1 MGSIRTLL
9 YSEPWAN
16 SAQHIEGSLKFD
28 KDKVQYLRKTLGS
41 GNTKTFTFSYWFN
54 YVSTRGSSRYISTGY
69 SVGGNSYG
77 FYIGDNGNAITFNDS
92 GTNSA
97 GYNVRPSAVMRD
109 RGWYHLVFN
118 LDTTESNEDDR
129 VRIYINGVQQL
140 DFSTNTRPNQDATGN
155 MNSNGLELTIGCWNY
170 PAGGGYSDAL
180 EGHLSQFYHIDGQ
193 ALDPSYFG
201 FTDPLTNTWR
211 PKKFRI
217 EDAPTTSWGT
227 NGFYLPFDGSNSM
240 PIGYDQSGTG
250 NNFTLRNLNGTVS
263 IDKATGAFP
272 FWNTV
277 SGGNVASAGVR
288 TDSYSPGQL
297 VAAVPFNAGVAKDY
311 SDKANGGSTAKTLS
325 NTGSITFPI
334 TYRNFYDSTM
344 YLANAQ
350 NQQLGFTASDD
361 FEFTGDFC
369 IECWFRPTDTSAGDG
384 SLWVLQKTSG
394 GEAYFAFNYDA
405 ADTLFNIYLNT
416 GSVTWTPS
424 SATVSFNEW
433 NHTALTRAGTSLKL
447 WVNGIN
453 IDTRTTSGTLG
464 FPASQQTLTRIGGG
478 AGTSV
483 NSYIQDFRIYKGTSK
498 YTTNFLVGSTNPSI
512 VATSP
517 SGIVYNSEPEEQLS
531 RSVDFD
537 GTGDYLSIPVN
548 NSDFD
553 WAAGGSLT
561 IEAFVNMNVI
571 DGQTYNSIINR
582 WNGSGKYS
590 FGLDVK
596 SNGNLFFYRGNGSTI
611 TTHESSGITIGL
623 KQWHHIAVVKDGTTG
638 RFFINGQ
645 ACGTFTWNE
654 AFTNSTSIPL
664 HLGNLSDGNVYP
676 INGRISNARIVN
688 GTAVYT
694 SSFKPPTRPLTNI
707 TNTKLLCCN
716 TSSTTGSTVTPGTI
730 TANGDPRVSNF
741 NPFGKDTIG
750 YPDLYNTMND
760 LDANSN
766 VSIKDGG
773 AYWSCTSAGGGN
785 CRSTMS
791 VTSGKWYWES
801 EPDLGNRYHVGL
813 IRTNADLPEGDLGEA
828 STTNWVFRTDGYK
841 VYNGSETSITSS
853 VASRGNC
860 VMIAYD
866 ADNEEL
872 YFGANGRWAQSS
884 DPVNRTSPA
893 YTSVSPGEGM
903 AVVMGRRTNSCQGY
917 INFGQRPFSYPPP
930 EGFQPITANNLAKS
944 DPTVGGTTVVRPDK
958 YVGITT
964 YVGNGSTG
972 QNITGLK
979 FKPDLLIIK
988 KYSASESWG
997 AFDSIRGVNK
1007 RLYTNENHAEVSET
1021 TMSAFN
1027 EGGFRVEGSGGGST
1041 NDNGASYVGYC
1052 WRAGGNKGT
1061 WNIDGVP
1068 YASAAAAG
1076 LSGGDIDSTAASVN
1090 TKGGFSI
1097 LRFEAQTSGSA
1108 TIKHGMGKKPGFWM
1122 YKPIDGTTDWYV
1134 YHQSLGASAWL
1145 KINSNVAATTSNS
1158 AAWGGTEPTT
1168 SVLTHGSGLVNQDTC
1183 IIYAWADVPGL
1194 QKFGSYVGTGD
1205 QTYAANSGNNRFIYT
1220 GFKPALV
1227 IIKSVGTSDHWN
1239 IPVFTNGGGKYNGV
1253 VNTVSFNLTNAER
1266 TMDENPAYDYTS
1278 NGFLIRTADF
1288 NVNKTATTYIYA
1300 AWAESPLNNLYGG
1313 MANAR

>member
-361 FEFTGDFC
+361 FEFAGDFC

-590 FGLDVK
+590 FGLDIK

-694 SSFKPPTRPLTNI
+694 SSFKPPTKPLENI
-707 TNTKLLCCN
+707 SGTVLLCCN
-716 TSSTTGSTVTPGTI
+716 DSSVTGSTVTPVTLNAQGNPQAI
-730 TANGDPRVSNF
+730 TDSPFDDPDGFKFGEDSDENIIKCGSYTGNGDATNGTRVYLGFEPQWLLIKSTGF
-741 NPFGKDTIG
+741 TEHWHCFDCMRG
-750 YPDLYNTMND
+750 M
-760 LDANSN
+760 
-766 VSIKDGG
+766 VS
-773 AYWSCTSAGGGN
+773 GGGN
-785 CRSTMS
+785 DMRLEVNYATTEYTAADFID
-791 VTSGKWYWES
+791 VH
-801 EPDLGNRYHVGL
+801 PDGFTAYFNPNVNKNNENFVYVAVR
-813 IRTNADLPEGDLGEA
+813 
-828 STTNWVFRTDGYK
+828 RTDGLVGK
-841 VYNGSETSITSS
+841 PTESGTDVFTTTTGLNSS
-853 VASRGNC
+853 VLEYVSGFVTDFAIAKTPSGTGHWYTSARLIQRYFLKTNETDAQSLSGSGNTQFEFDSNVGWSTQAWGTNYQSWMWKRHTGLDVVTYTGVSGTQTRTHSLGVTPEMIWVKCRTGGSDQWCVGHKDLTGGWTSNHLRLNESSTESSSDQFAIAPTSTHWSTASGGLTNNNNGKYIAMLFASVDGISKVGSFAGSSSDVTLNLGFVPRFLMVKGRTGPSGTNWTVWDNIRGITGN
-860 VMIAYD
+860 YTSGG
-866 ADNEEL
+866 ADTPRMYLNANSASSS
-872 YFGANGRWAQSS
+872 GANDNVFA
-884 DPVNRTSPA
+884 VNS
-893 YTSVSPGEGM
+893 
-903 AVVMGRRTNSCQGY
+903 
-917 INFGQRPFSYPPP
+917 
-930 EGFQPITANNLAKS
+930 
-944 DPTVGGTTVVRPDK
+944 GGVK
-958 YVGITT
+958 GITI
-964 YVGNGSTG
+964 VTG
-972 QNITGLK
+972 
-979 FKPDLLIIK
+979 P
-988 KYSASESWG
+988 
-997 AFDSIRGVNK
+997 
-1007 RLYTNENHAEVSET
+1007 
-1021 TMSAFN
+1021 
-1027 EGGFRVEGSGGGST
+1027 
-1041 NDNGASYVGYC
+1041 
-1052 WRAGGNKGT
+1052 T
-1061 WNIDGVP
+1061 WN
-1068 YASAAAAG
+1068 
-1076 LSGGDIDSTAASVN
+1076 N
-1090 TKGGFSI
+1090 
-1097 LRFEAQTSGSA
+1097 
-1108 TIKHGMGKKPGFWM
+1108 
-1122 YKPIDGTTDWYV
+1122 
-1134 YHQSLGASAWL
+1134 
-1145 KINSNVAATTSNS
+1145 
-1158 AAWGGTEPTT
+1158 
-1168 SVLTHGSGLVNQDTC
+1168 NQE
-1183 IIYAWADVPGL
+1183 
-1194 QKFGSYVGTGD
+1194 
-1205 QTYAANSGNNRFIYT
+1205 
-1220 GFKPALV
+1220 
-1227 IIKSVGTSDHWN
+1227 
-1239 IPVFTNGGGKYNGV
+1239 YN
-1253 VNTVSFNLTNAER
+1253 
-1266 TMDENPAYDYTS
+1266 
-1278 NGFLIRTADF
+1278 
-1288 NVNKTATTYIYA
+1288 YIYYA
-1300 AWAESPLNNLYGG
+1300 HA
-1313 MANAR
+1313 

>member
-1 MGSIRTLL
+1 MGAPRTLL
-9 YSEPWAN
+9 YSEPWAD

-155 MNSNGLELTIGCWNY
+155 MNSNGLELSIGAWNY

-405 ADTLFNIYLNT
+405 ADTLFNIYLNS
-416 GSVTWTPS
+416 GSVTWSPS

-531 RSVDFD
+531 GSVSFDGAGDSLSISDHADFD
-537 GTGDYLSIPVN
+537 
-548 NSDFD
+548 F
-553 WAAGGSLT
+553 
-561 IEAFVNMNVI
+561 
-571 DGQTYNSIINR
+571 
-582 WNGSGKYS
+582 GSGDFTVELFTFNDTS
-590 FGLDVK
+590 QS
-596 SNGNLFFYRGNGSTI
+596 SNPVLVGANGGWYVQFKTGGTIVEFYTGSTSI
-611 TTHESSGITIGL
+611 QATGL
-623 KQWHHIAVVKDGTTG
+623 ILEGGWHHIAVTKQSNSVKIFIDGILKSTTS
-638 RFFINGQ
+638 
-645 ACGTFTWNE
+645 
-654 AFTNSTSIPL
+654 NSDTTDLNNTLYIGNYSGGSL
-664 HLGNLSDGNVYP
+664 DYLGL
-676 INGRISNARIVN
+676 ISNVRVIK

-694 SSFKPPTRPLTNI
+694 SNFIPPTEPLKNI

-716 TSSTTGSTVTPGTI
+716 DVKTTAATVAPSAI
-730 TANGDPRVSNF
+730 TVNNQARVSNF

-872 YFGANGRWAQSS
+872 YFGANGRWGGGA

-903 AVVMGRRTNSCQGY
+903 AVVMGRRTSNCQGY
-917 INFGQRPFSYPPP
+917 INFGQRPFNYPPP

-964 YVGNGSTG
+964 YVGTGSNRAVTG
-972 QNITGLK
+972 FN
-979 FKPDLLIIK
+979 FAPDLVWVK
-988 KYSASESWG
+988 KYSSSEGWECQDSVRG
-997 AFDSIRGVNK
+997 ATK
-1007 RLYTNENHAEVSET
+1007 RLQHNNSNAETTVAGSITSFDRNGFSVNDAGTTNENT
-1021 TMSAFN
+1021 Y
-1027 EGGFRVEGSGGGST
+1027 R
-1041 NDNGASYVGYC
+1041 YVAYG
-1052 WRAGGNKGT
+1052 WKAGGNKGT

-1097 LRFEAQTSGSA
+1097 LRFEAPSSGSV

-1122 YKPIDGTTDWYV
+1122 YKPIDNTTDWYV

-1145 KINSNVAATTSNS
+1145 KINSNAAATTSNS

-1266 TMDENPAYDYTS
+1266 TMDDNPAYDYTS